1 MRFEL
6 PKLNYSYDSLEP
18 YIDSRTMEIHYTKH
32 HATYVN
38 KLNEA
43 LEKHPE
49 LMNKNLEDL
58 LKDLDNIPSDIRTT
72 VRNNGGG
79 HYNHTLFWSIMGPN
93 GSRKPIGKLAQRID
107 EVFGSFDKFK
117 LEFSD
122 SALNRF
128 GSGWAWLVLDKYGH
142 LSIIST
148 PNQDNPIMIGL
159 YPPILGIDVWEHAY
173 YLKYQNRRAE
183 YIESWWNVV
192 NWEEVEKKLFKY
204 CMNINKKK

>member
-159 YPPILGIDVWEHAY
+159 YPP
-173 YLKYQNRRAE
+173 
-183 YIESWWNVV
+183 
-192 NWEEVEKKLFKY
+192 F
-204 CMNINKKK
+204 

>member
-43 LEKHPE
+43 LAKHPE
-49 LMNKNLEDL
+49 LMNKVIEDL
-58 LKDLDNIPSDIRTT
+58 LKDLDNIPTDIRTT

-79 HYNHTLFWSIMGPN
+79 HYNHTLFWSIMGPS
-93 GSRKPIGKLAQRID
+93 GSRKPVGKLAKDI
-107 EVFGSFDKFK
+107 EKTFGNFDNFKSKFS
-117 LEFSD
+117 E
-122 SALNRF
+122 SAINRF
-128 GSGWAWLVLDKYGH
+128 GSGWAWLVTDNYGN
-142 LSIIST
+142 LAIMST

-159 YPPILGIDVWEHAY
+159 YPILGIDVWEHAY

-192 NWEEVEKKLFKY
+192 NWDEVEKSYL
-204 CMNINKKK
+204 NII

>member
-159 YPPILGIDVWEHAY
+159 YPILGIDVWEHAY

-192 NWEEVEKKLFKY
+192 NWEEVEKHYLS
-204 CMNINKKK
+204 IV

>member
-49 LMNKNLEDL
+49 LMNKDLEDL

-159 YPPILGIDVWEHAY
+159 YPILGIDVWEHAY

-192 NWEEVEKKLFKY
+192 NWEEVEKHYLS
-204 CMNINKKK
+204 IV

>member
-117 LEFSD
+117 CL
-122 SALNRF
+122 
-128 GSGWAWLVLDKYGH
+128 
-142 LSIIST
+142 
-148 PNQDNPIMIGL
+148 
-159 YPPILGIDVWEHAY
+159 
-173 YLKYQNRRAE
+173 
-183 YIESWWNVV
+183 
-192 NWEEVEKKLFKY
+192 LF
-204 CMNINKKK
+204 

>member
-159 YPPILGIDVWEHAY
+159 YPILGIDVWEHAY

-192 NWEEVEKKLFKY
+192 NWEEVEKNYL
-204 CMNINKKK
+204 NIV

>member
-58 LKDLDNIPSDIRTT
+58 LKDLDNIPSYIRTT

-159 YPPILGIDVWEHAY
+159 YPILGIDVWEHAY

-192 NWEEVEKKLFKY
+192 NWEEVEKNYL
-204 CMNINKKK
+204 NIV

>member
-192 NWEEVEKKLFKY
+192 NWEEVEKNYL
-204 CMNINKKK
+204 NIV

>member
-122 SALNRF
+122 SAFNRF

-159 YPPILGIDVWEHAY
+159 YPILGIDVWEHAY

-192 NWEEVEKKLFKY
+192 NWEEVEKNYL
-204 CMNINKKK
+204 NIV

>member
-49 LMNKNLEDL
+49 LMNKDLEDL

-159 YPPILGIDVWEHAY
+159 YPILGIDVWEHAY

-192 NWEEVEKKLFKY
+192 NWEEVEKNYL
-204 CMNINKKK
+204 NIV

>member
-1 MRFEL
+1 MKFEL

-18 YIDSRTMEIHYTKH
+18 YIDARTMEIHYTKH

-43 LEKHPE
+43 LAKHPE
-49 LMNKNLEDL
+49 LMNKVIEDL
-58 LKDLDNIPSDIRTT
+58 LKDLDNIPTDIRTT

-93 GSRKPIGKLAQRID
+93 GSRKPVGKLAKDI
-107 EVFGSFDKFK
+107 EKTFGNFDNFK
-117 LEFSD
+117 SEFSE

-128 GSGWAWLVLDKYGH
+128 GSGWAWLVTDNYGN
-142 LSIIST
+142 LAIMST

-159 YPPILGIDVWEHAY
+159 YPILGIDVWEHAY

-192 NWEEVEKKLFKY
+192 NWDEVEKRYL
-204 CMNINKKK
+204 NIL